1 MRREVG
7 GGSRRVG
14 KEIWIV
20 SVICGEEGWDPM
32 VVIGGLTVFLTHSGI
47 AQTTLDD
54 DEEEDEE

>member
-1 MRREVG
+1 M
-7 GGSRRVG
+7 G